1 MSVGELLY
9 MFYYTLTYV
18 DTAYHDSKSWNEK
31 DNMPPITKKQ
41 GYFRAWHNLLVS
53 YSNFFNKASPK
64 KGFYVDGR
72 TNGDGLLHSCLKK
85 PVVSRKLVFISRR
98 SGKIWNKLLPEQ
110 FLVYLT
116 LTDWSWPFPDFQML
130 PSITAFLKGKLNVTF
145 QRSSRVLYILKQTYL
160 VHI

>member
-1 MSVGELLY
+1 MILNHG
-9 MFYYTLTYV
+9 M
-18 DTAYHDSKSWNEK
+18 KR
-31 DNMPPITKKQ
+31 ITCHQSQKKQ

-72 TNGDGLLHSCLKK
+72 TNGDGILHSCLKK

-160 VHI
+160 VHIENQKW

>member
-1 MSVGELLY
+1 MKRITCHQSQKSRDISERGTICWSRIVT
-9 MFYYTLTYV
+9 FSTKQIQKRVSTLT
-18 DTAYHDSKSWNEK
+18 
-31 DNMPPITKKQ
+31 
-41 GYFRAWHNLLVS
+41 
-53 YSNFFNKASPK
+53 
-64 KGFYVDGR
+64 DGR
-72 TNGDGLLHSCLKK
+72 RRSFAFMFRKK

-130 PSITAFLKGKLNVTF
+130 PSSITAFLKGKLNVTF